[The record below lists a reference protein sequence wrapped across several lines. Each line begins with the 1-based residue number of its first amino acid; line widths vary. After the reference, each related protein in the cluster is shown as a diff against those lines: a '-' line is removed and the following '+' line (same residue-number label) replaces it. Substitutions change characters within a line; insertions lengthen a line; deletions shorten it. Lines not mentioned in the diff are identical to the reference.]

1 MRIYDALAQPSTREE
16 REAVLRRI
24 FPYSGPMF
32 SNLIKSENDV
42 FEKRR
47 NERQRQFHM
56 MVQHPCH
63 TQETISFTIC
73 RIGK

>member
-32 SNLIKSENDV
+32 SNLIKSVNDV
-42 FEKRR
+42 FEKRRNERQRQQRR

-56 MVQHPCH
+56 MVQHPCLDGH
-63 TQETISFTIC
+63 M
-73 RIGK
+73 